1 MEADTIV
8 MLPDIPV
15 MYVAGQKGRPI
26 AEQAPS
32 AFQQLEACLP
42 SLKQRRFYGV
52 GLGDEYRAC
61 VAIGPDDDPAA
72 RPHPRWTI
80 PGGTYAR
87 QRIRDWAA
95 HRDVIKPT
103 FEALRARHRIDPA
116 RPWIEY
122 YRSRR
127 ELLALVPILAG
138 QTADGLGQAD

>member
-32 AFQQLEACLP
+32 AFQQLEARLP

-61 VAIGPDDDPAA
+61 VAIAPDDHPAA
-72 RPHPRWTI
+72 LPHPRLTI
-80 PGGTYAR
+80 LDGSYAL
-87 QRIRDWAA
+87 QRMRDYAT
-95 HRDVIKPT
+95 HRHIIKPI
-103 FEALRARHRIDPA
+103 FAAL
-116 RPWIEY
+116 
-122 YRSRR
+122 S
-127 ELLALVPILAG
+127 
-138 QTADGLGQAD
+138 

>member
-32 AFQQLEACLP
+32 AFQQLEARLP

-61 VAIGPDDDPAA
+61 VAIAHGRDS
-72 RPHPRWTI
+72 RW
-80 PGGTYAR
+80 
-87 QRIRDWAA
+87 DSSS
-95 HRDVIKPT
+95 
-103 FEALRARHRIDPA
+103 LR
-116 RPWIEY
+116 
-122 YRSRR
+122 S
-127 ELLALVPILAG
+127 LVLCG
-138 QTADGLGQAD
+138 CSSVD

>member
-32 AFQQLEACLP
+32 AFQQLEARLP

-61 VAIGPDDDPAA
+61 VAIAPDDDPAA
-72 RPHPRWTI
+72 QPHPRWTI
-80 PGGTYAR
+80 PGGTANGAASGGLFTAVTQRSPPQLAKPAWRCAR
-87 QRIRDWAA
+87 ASMDCSPKRAS
-95 HRDVIKPT
+95 PT
-103 FEALRARHRIDPA
+103 SPGVCWR
-116 RPWIEY
+116 
-122 YRSRR
+122 
-127 ELLALVPILAG
+127 
-138 QTADGLGQAD
+138 